1 MEADVRKLKRQVA
14 SMNGLTIEGFQRSDS
29 AGGMTF
35 GDGARKISPI
45 HIPPK
50 TIVIVKKPLAADV
63 TLIVREAKYDRS
75 PPKKCE
81 GTAPNVTCFYEW
93 FGSDFEVYPPLG
105 KEAIDY
111 EGDEFEGVAEDAHPP
126 KLDTVFHRCH
136 REHSAWVLDL
146 QAEGGASIAFVKI
159 VDSVPPNSPS
169 SKFLTVQP
177 MKVDDVE
184 GSPTF
189 GKWIAR
195 MMGTEVAE
203 VWPNYVAG
211 HYLPMR
217 FQTPDL
223 IVPMTKVNGTQYV
236 WQKNRMFL
244 GQPLS
249 SLPQSDCVVP
259 IRP

>member
-136 REHSAWVLDL
+136 REHNAWVLDL
-146 QAEGGASIAFVKI
+146 QAEGGGGGMRPALVVSAVAAAATIRVQPVKRSGTSWTVDGGPI
-159 VDSVPPNSPS
+159 VVPLWGAQ
-169 SKFLTVQP
+169 KGDDFLTLIQTGNFNTSDFIPLVSIGGEWYAMQYFWMYAKTP
-177 MKVDDVE
+177 NAA
-184 GSPTF
+184 
-189 GKWIAR
+189 IAK
-195 MMGTEVAE
+195 G
-203 VWPNYVAG
+203 
-211 HYLPMR
+211 
-217 FQTPDL
+217 
-223 IVPMTKVNGTQYV
+223 
-236 WQKNRMFL
+236 
-244 GQPLS
+244 
-249 SLPQSDCVVP
+249 DCAL
-259 IRP
+259 